1 MMEYAQYQQPA
12 QGQHGHTQAHIQG
25 GYPNSGQHPV
35 AGPPITSPSQQPLHS
50 QHAVHTQAS
59 PILSSQPQQ
68 AGQNHAHA
76 IQQQM
81 NYQPAYAP
89 PGMHYGM
96 AGITPQAAA
105 MAATAAASGQGYPY
119 ALPDSGLSQT
129 SPRMQGVNVKPERGG
144 PRSPKQMNSQLVQGG
159 RRMSQ
164 QVASPA
170 GPNSQPIMN
179 HTGAP
184 RPSAPAMATGPQQHP
199 QSPELV
205 PGPVEESPLYV
216 NAKQFHRILKR
227 RVARQRLEE
236 ALRLTSKG
244 RKPYLHESRHNHA
257 MRRPRGPGGRF
268 LTADEVAEIE
278 RNKAEGG
285 GEEGDKSTLETPAKG
300 PTAAA
305 GGSGSKRKAEGENAT
320 PSKKAK
326 TDAAPRS
333 SAEEEEEEVEEDDA
347 EDDG

>member
-12 QGQHGHTQAHIQG
+12 QAQHGHNQGHIQG
-25 GYPNSGQHPV
+25 GYPNSGQHS
-35 AGPPITSPSQQPLHS
+35 GPGAIIASPSQQPLHS
-50 QHAVHTQAS
+50 QLNNQAS

-68 AGQNHAHA
+68 PGQNHGHG
-76 IQQQM
+76 QQM
-81 NYQPAYAP
+81 GYQPYP
-89 PGMHYGM
+89 VPQQSQSMHYGM
-96 AGITPQAAA
+96 TGITPQAAA
-105 MAATAAASGQGYPY
+105 MAATAAASGQYPY
-119 ALPDSGLSQT
+119 TIPEAGLPQT
-129 SPRMQGVNVKPERGG
+129 SPRMQGVSVKQEG
-144 PRSPKQMNSQLVQGG
+144 PARRSPKQMNGQISQG

-179 HTGAP
+179 HAP
-184 RPSAPAMATGPQQHP
+184 RPSVPPMTSGHQP

-205 PGPVEESPLYV
+205 SGAVEDSPLYV

-278 RNKAEGG
+278 REKGGG
-285 GEEGDKSTLETPAKG
+285 GEETAPSETPAKG
-300 PTAAA
+300 TSTGG
-305 GGSGSKRKAEGENAT
+305 GGSGTKRKAGNDTNT
-320 PSKKAK
+320 PSKKTK
-326 TDAAPRS
+326 TAAVSRS
-333 SAEEEEEEVEEDDA
+333 SAEEDDDEDAD
-347 EDDG
+347 DDG